1 MKHTHTRV
9 LSVLLAFI
17 LLLGIM
23 PVGVLAGGSVERIPE
38 AKVFIHFPM
47 GGEHPNMAAQ
57 LVGPAN
63 YTVDFVHFFNC
74 YAGEPDGA
82 FLDEDYIYTAGRYYA
97 CQVHLIPKDGFEF
110 TEDSEILINGR
121 YPDPCEVYPDGSVYA
136 TVFFTA
142 AARTVT
148 VTFDTCGHGTP
159 HAPVEVPNGG
169 TLADAVPDVT
179 TLDPPDQDYE
189 LFVMWALDPLC
200 TTYSYNAF
208 SYSSDPITEPITLY
222 AHWALCEQS
231 VDLYVQVP
239 NNCLDEESVLGKPTV
254 TVPDRADYSVEP
266 DYFYY
271 GITDGYLHYDL
282 VNMNYLA
289 KGGTYYSQVKV
300 NTALAGKLPKV
311 NLYGGKVISTTRID
325 DYSFNIIYS
334 ITVPSGSSLT
344 KAGVYIETPKAGSSD
359 NPVVTSLTPGIEMSV
374 WGWYTSQNV
383 SGDWYEGTLEGGKTY
398 FALVRI
404 NGSVNY
410 NIAYNTLNLDV
421 YGRNASLVRMVDLAS
436 AEGVPNFAGAVIS
449 VTIPK
454 QHILAAEVPYGGGK
468 IRCKGETPNWV
479 ATMDFTVEEGPIT
492 LEAKPDSEHLFKM
505 WYDAKTF
512 KRLSKDAVYSF
523 NLDHDVHICAEFVAR
538 PPFEDVGAW
547 DYYYEPVMWAIHHD
561 PVITGGTDSTH
572 FSPKQACTREQIV
585 TFLWKANGAP
595 TPSATEIPFS
605 DVKPGKYY
613 TKAVLWAVENGI
625 TGGVGGGK
633 FGVGQT
639 CTREQA
645 MTCLWKAKGSPS
657 PSSDNNPFT
666 DVKAGKY
673 YYKAILWAVNR
684 VPQVTGGVGGGQFG
698 VGQTCT
704 RAQIITFLSKVYGPV
719 G

>member
-1 MKHTHTRV
+1 MKTTIIKI
-9 LSVLLAFI
+9 LAI
-17 LLLGIM
+17 LLTLILMLGIM
-23 PVGVLAGGSVERIPE
+23 PVGVLAGGDVYSIRE
-38 AKVFIHFPM
+38 ARVFVHYPM
-47 GGEHPNMAAQ
+47 GGQLPNMEGTI
-57 LVGPAN
+57 VGSAD
-63 YTVDFVHFFNC
+63 YTIDFVHFFNC
-74 YAGEPDGA
+74 YNSELVGKILE
-82 FLDEDYIYTAGRYYA
+82 DELFTAGRLYA
-97 CQVHLIPKDGFEF
+97 CQVHLVPKS
-110 TEDSEILINGR
+110 EDYVFSDSSEVFINGR
-121 YPDPCEVYPDGSVYA
+121 YPDSVQLDNDDGSAYY
-136 TVFFTA
+136 TVFFRA
-142 AARTVT
+142 APGTST

-254 TVPDRADYSVEP
+254 TVPERADYSVEP

-282 VNMNYLA
+282 VNMNFLA

-436 AEGVPNFAGAVIS
+436 SEGVPNFAGAVIS

-454 QHILAAEVPYGGGK
+454 QHILAAEVPDGGGK

-479 ATMDFTVEEGPIT
+479 ATMDFTVEDGPVT
-492 LEAKPDSEHLFKM
+492 LEAKPDPEHLFKM

-512 KRLSKDAVYSF
+512 QRLSKDAVYSF
-523 NLDHDVHICAEFVAR
+523 QLDRDVRVRAEFVER
-538 PPFEDVGAW
+538 LPFEDVGAW
-547 DYYYEPVMWAIHHD
+547 DYFYEPVQWAIHHD
-561 PVITGGTDSTH
+561 PVITGGKDDTH
-572 FSPKQACTREQIV
+572 FVPKDPCTREQIV
-585 TFLWKANGAP
+585 TFLWKTLGAP
-595 TPSATEIPFS
+595 EPETETNPFR

-613 TKAVLWAVENGI
+613 YKAVLWANENGI
-625 TGGVGGGK
+625 TGGVGDGKFGVGRTCTREQAVSFLWKAAGSPEPKSTELSFTDVKPGKYYCKAIAWAVENGVTTGSGGGK
-633 FGVGQT
+633 FGVG
-639 CTREQA
+639 
-645 MTCLWKAKGSPS
+645 K
-657 PSSDNNPFT
+657 
-666 DVKAGKY
+666 
-673 YYKAILWAVNR
+673 
-684 VPQVTGGVGGGQFG
+684 
-698 VGQTCT
+698 TCT
-704 RAQIITFLSKVYGPV
+704 RAQIITFLYKAFGPK